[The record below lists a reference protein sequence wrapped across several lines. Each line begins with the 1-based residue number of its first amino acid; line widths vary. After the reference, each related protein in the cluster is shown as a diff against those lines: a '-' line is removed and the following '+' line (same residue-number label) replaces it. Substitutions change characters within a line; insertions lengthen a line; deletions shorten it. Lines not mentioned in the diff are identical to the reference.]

1 MKICAWVRIKG
12 TMRNVPLNACHT
24 ENKNNLVILIIYHLN
39 FQFTSRFFHFRT
51 GLKLTSKWHVMVGY
65 FWRQWDERAQADT
78 SPGYFPT
85 CQQFAALRFHD
96 SEICLFFDT
105 LWLISLPWACSGSS
119 IDHSKSCFTAVLR
132 FWCLT
137 AWRSSLIGQT
147 SISRGSF
154 SSRVLP
160 KHRAKPCSEI
170 PDDFMLCKLFPW
182 SGWWSCRCVRA
193 VLDVSL
199 PQQWAHAH
207 VILKM

>member
-1 MKICAWVRIKG
+1 MTCYGRVFLKTVR
-12 TMRNVPLNACHT
+12 RV
-24 ENKNNLVILIIYHLN
+24 
-39 FQFTSRFFHFRT
+39 
-51 GLKLTSKWHVMVGY
+51 
-65 FWRQWDERAQADT
+65 
-78 SPGYFPT
+78 SPGWYFSRLFSHLSAV
-85 CQQFAALRFHD
+85 CH
-96 SEICLFFDT
+96 SEISWLRDLPFFDT
-105 LWLISLPWACSGSS
+105 LWLISLPWTCSGSS

-137 AWRSSLIGQT
+137 AWRSSLIGQA

-160 KHRAKPCSEI
+160 EHRAKPCSEI
-170 PDDFMLCKLFPW
+170 PDGFTLWKLSPW